1 MVEALIAKEYREK
14 FTDDQFEAIFEAIDQ
29 YHNGADLDVPHI
41 RRVLQVSGWV
51 IVDVDTFLL
60 YQFPRV
66 TYSITVAIK
75 I

>member
-1 MVEALIAKEYREK
+1 MVKALIAEEYREK

-51 IVDVDTFLL
+51 IVDVDTYLL
-60 YQFPRV
+60 YQHPREAC
-66 TYSITVAIK
+66 SITIAIK
-75 I
+75 L